1 MKKTIGSVAVL
12 AVVVLG
18 GYYGTGLITER
29 TLKKNIQMINYSNN
43 VSVNL
48 VAYQRGW
55 FHSKANLVWNIRM
68 PERFVSTQQGDS
80 ALVPSQ
86 TYSFETPVLIYHGP
100 VSLEKMGVHFG
111 LGYATTEVQIP
122 EAYKK
127 QFDEVFAPES
137 IIPVVHASMFV
148 SYFNQTHLH
157 IQVPPFR
164 LITIKNK
171 DVIEWG
177 GLESDFAVSAKKYH
191 IDGHLT
197 LNGANVS
204 SGNMNLTLGKVSSE
218 YDMQNKEG
226 LYLGDASIA
235 FPSLVL
241 MKDKVVD
248 FELADV
254 DTKSES
260 EVNDGLFQSSFHG
273 SFEKLTRHGKSYGPG
288 RITVELENLDAKVL
302 ANINDQ
308 ASKMQRIPDSQRQQA
323 LLMMLPQLS
332 TLLGKGATF
341 EIAEFNIGMP
351 DGVFDA
357 SLRVALP
364 KGELGNPFQLI
375 QKVEGKGKVKIPA
388 QLLKTLLTR
397 SVTESLLLQAEK
409 EKLDNKAPDATVTE
423 VSVTA
428 TPATTSSAVVPAEPV
443 AQEEAKKSS
452 IAPDDVK
459 ALDLASSPE
468 FKQKVIVSVDKK
480 IADLVNAGAIRLEG
494 ENYCLDLNLTAG
506 QLSVNGHPFSP
517 VMLQF

>member
-12 AVVVLG
+12 AAVVLG

-29 TLKKNIQMINYSNN
+29 TLKRNIQMINQSNN
-43 VSVNL
+43 VSVKL

-55 FHSKANLVWNIRM
+55 FHSKANLMWNIQM
-68 PERFVSTQQGDS
+68 PERFVPTQQGDS

-86 TYSFETPVLIYHGP
+86 TYAFETPVMIYHGP
-100 VSLEKMGVHFG
+100 VSLANNGVHFG

-122 EAYKK
+122 ETYKK
-127 QFDEVFAPES
+127 QFDAVYEAES
-137 IIPVVHASMFV
+137 IPPVLNASMFV

-157 IQVPPFR
+157 LQIPTFR
-164 LITIKNK
+164 LVTIKNK

-177 GLESDFAVSAKKYH
+177 GLDSEFAISAKKYH

-197 LNGANVS
+197 LNGVNVS
-204 SGNMNLTLGKVSSE
+204 SGNMSLSLGKVASE
-218 YDMQNKEG
+218 YDMHQNDDG

-235 FPSLVL
+235 FPSLVV
-241 MKDKVVD
+241 MKNKTVD

-260 EVNDGLFQSSFHG
+260 EVVNGLFDSSFHG
-273 SFEKLTRHGKSYGPG
+273 SFEKLTRHGKAYGPG
-288 RITVELENLDAKVL
+288 RITVDLQNLDAKVL
-302 ANINDQ
+302 ATINEQ
-308 ASKMQRIPDSQRQQA
+308 AGKMQRIPDSQRQQA

-341 EIAEFNIGMP
+341 EVSEFNIGMP

-357 SLRVALP
+357 SLRIALP
-364 KGELGNPFQLI
+364 KGDLGNPFQLI
-375 QKVEGKGKVKIPA
+375 QKIEGKGKVKIPA
-388 QLLKTLLTR
+388 KLLKTLLTR

-409 EKLDNKAPDATVTE
+409 QKLDQTEPPKTVSE
-423 VSVTA
+423 VSNAV
-428 TPATTSSAVVPAEPV
+428 VVPAPEPTASEVKEPV
-443 AQEEAKKSS
+443 VTVGEVKTLPPVSS
-452 IAPDDVK
+452 D
-459 ALDLASSPE
+459 E
-468 FKQKVIVSVDKK
+468 FKQQVNVSVDKK
-480 IADLVNAGAIRLEG
+480 IADLIQAGAIRLEG
-494 ENYCLDLNLTAG
+494 ENYCLDLTLAAG